1 MKRKL
6 VLFFAAACA
15 LLPGALQAQGIKAIR
30 INEVLVCNDSGYRD
44 AYGVCGSWFELYN
57 TGVKTLSLG
66 GCYLTNDPQNPKKYR
81 IPKNAQDAMLVPGAY
96 AVFFAYNEPARSP
109 FHVNFRLT
117 DTGFIDGGRAYL
129 AMYDQSGKELIDSVT
144 YAVSAQQPN
153 LSFGKFEGVAD
164 AQWQRMESPTPRALN
179 HVSND
184 MSRAEIYQQK
194 DPHGWIITL
203 TSMSVVFL
211 LLVIIAS
218 VFKGTGSYFRKQA
231 NKTKTPKDKAAA
243 AVKKTAALAAGS
255 MDDEVAAVIAAALH
269 LYQNDCH
276 EVEENGFNLQRT
288 FNQPSPW
295 ANKALNFRHTPI
307 RKK

>member
-1 MKRKL
+1 MKRKF
-6 VLFFAAACA
+6 VLFFAAVCA
-15 LLPGALQAQGIKAIR
+15 LLPEVLQAQGIKAVR

-66 GCYLTNDPQNPKKYR
+66 GCYLTNDTNNKKKYR
-81 IPKNAQDAMLVPGAY
+81 IPKNAQDATLAPGAY
-96 AVFFAYNEPARSP
+96 AVFFAYNEPSRSP
-109 FHVNFRLT
+109 FHVNFNLT
-117 DTGFIDGGRAYL
+117 DTGLLQGGRAYL
-129 AMYDQSGKELIDSVT
+129 ALYDQSGKELIDSVS
-144 YAVSAQQPN
+144 YVVSVQRPN
-153 LSFGKFEGVAD
+153 ISFGKLEGVAD
-164 AQWQRMESPTPRALN
+164 AQWQQLETPTPRAMN
-179 HVSND
+179 HFSND

-218 VFKGTGSYFRKQA
+218 VFKGTGSYFKKKARKA
-231 NKTKTPKDKAAA
+231 DASAKGAAP
-243 AVKKTAALAAGS
+243 VKKPAAPVSGD
-255 MDDEVAAVIAAALH
+255 MDDEVTAVIAAALH

-276 EVEENGFNLQRT
+276 EVEDNGFNLQRT

-295 ANKALNFRHTPI
+295 ANKVLNFRRTPI
-307 RKK
+307 RKN